1 MSCDI
6 NKIILKDNGTVYGYF
21 SLDDKPNL
29 GTPLNYECCL
39 AYGYTYN
46 SNLSKCTWK
55 DINCP
60 TDYLKLIFNP
70 TENDGELFVLN
81 EGDNCILEVQFD
93 YLLEFDTENIPA
105 SPDSLSAF
113 NNLSL
118 SATIESV
125 EPNPIDVYIKYE
137 SPNTLST
144 AYKSNFL
151 NITDL
156 GDYINSKTDTG
167 LRLIG
172 SDTGSTIVKITHDL
186 DSKDSYATS
195 NSFASCWLTYKFTIS
210 DSETITKIA
219 NKKIKLGITIDNIGV
234 DFSLLIDK
242 ITMNR
247 VFEHLDRT
255 DKTILKC
262 PGFNLERIIDNRKS
276 WAYTATTEERKYDLQ
291 LRETN
296 YTAPDD
302 KLILNTKELDLEVDP
317 ALAIEENVLSYIK
330 SSGDCFLSGETIDL
344 GNLLT
349 TSVVDITSTD
359 EFTRILK
366 SELIDVKNRQT
377 IQSYPTLRYLY
388 DKYMNSSDYGCP
400 NSGKFKYD
408 DLIKY
413 SKSLGTYWVDII
425 EQLIPATTIWGS
437 SYVYRNNIFDDNKF
451 RYKEYTLLTCDDPIK
466 DGHGPAIASETSGN
480 VIVEYYEVTNMGIS
494 FIYKCDTLY
503 ISGINSSSEFIGTVN
518 ILGKTINSNYTSLT
532 SD

>member
-1 MSCDI
+1 
-6 NKIILKDNGTVYGYF
+6 
-21 SLDDKPNL
+21 
-29 GTPLNYECCL
+29 
-39 AYGYTYN
+39 
-46 SNLSKCTWK
+46 
-55 DINCP
+55 
-60 TDYLKLIFNP
+60 
-70 TENDGELFVLN
+70 
-81 EGDNCILEVQFD
+81 
-93 YLLEFDTENIPA
+93 
-105 SPDSLSAF
+105 
-113 NNLSL
+113 
-118 SATIESV
+118 
-125 EPNPIDVYIKYE
+125 
-137 SPNTLST
+137 
-144 AYKSNFL
+144 
-151 NITDL
+151 
-156 GDYINSKTDTG
+156 
-167 LRLIG
+167 
-172 SDTGSTIVKITHDL
+172 
-186 DSKDSYATS
+186 
-195 NSFASCWLTYKFTIS
+195 
-210 DSETITKIA
+210 
-219 NKKIKLGITIDNIGV
+219 
-234 DFSLLIDK
+234 
-242 ITMNR
+242 MNR